1 MFSFLNYKVIEDNKK
16 KCKSKRSEFLKIDSW
31 LPKQYSISCKKK
43 KGKIQ
48 TKYSFWKLTVSYQTK
63 KNFFEL
69 MRSHLN
75 TQTIIRL
82 PFFQLTHLYLLCVN
96 CLLCQVLAKHWNLA
110 TITIQ
115 AKDAARHSFMEDAVE
130 MPITLKLWLRVL
142 TPVPWLYRNTPFN
155 LKELR
160 CITKK

>member
-1 MFSFLNYKVIEDNKK
+1 M
-16 KCKSKRSEFLKIDSW
+16 
-31 LPKQYSISCKKK
+31 
-43 KGKIQ
+43 
-48 TKYSFWKLTVSYQTK
+48 SFWKLTVDYQNNIWFHVK
-63 KNFFEL
+63 KKSNSNEIQFLKIDIFQPNKIKLLQFEL

-110 TITIQ
+110 TITTQ
-115 AKDAARHSFMEDAVE
+115 AKDAARHSSMEDAVE

-160 CITKK
+160 YITKKNKRKECKLFSSDLLWYEHS

>member
-1 MFSFLNYKVIEDNKK
+1 
-16 KCKSKRSEFLKIDSW
+16 
-31 LPKQYSISCKKK
+31 
-43 KGKIQ
+43 
-48 TKYSFWKLTVSYQTK
+48 
-63 KNFFEL
+63 

-82 PFFQLTHLYLLCVN
+82 PFFQLTHLYRLCVN

-115 AKDAARHSFMEDAVE
+115 AKDAARHSSMEDAVE

-142 TPVPWLYRNTPFN
+142 TPVPRLYRNTPFN

>member
-1 MFSFLNYKVIEDNKK
+1 M
-16 KCKSKRSEFLKIDSW
+16 
-31 LPKQYSISCKKK
+31 
-43 KGKIQ
+43 
-48 TKYSFWKLTVSYQTK
+48 TVSYQTK
-63 KNFFEL
+63 NNFFEL

-160 CITKK
+160 CITKKEKKRMQAIFVRFIVVWTLAGNSQARYWR